1 MLNIEKRQI
10 LTNLLEGLTKEQII
24 WLNGFI
30 AAKSDGEI
38 SAQILAKKEA
48 NIKEITIIYAT
59 ETGNAKKIAS
69 NFSNKLKKLQIKV
82 KLKAVQQY
90 DPINLTQEKYFIF
103 ITSTHGDGEFPENA
117 KEFISF
123 LDLNKPDLSN
133 INYAIIGLGD
143 SNYPLFC
150 KAAIDLE
157 DKLVSLGAKNWQ
169 KIANFD
175 LDFENYIENY
185 YQNLEKSLFEEKK
198 NLIGRITENIILND
212 IGSNKEI
219 HHIEIKSDAKYQAGD
234 AVAIKIADNAPRLY
248 SIASSPNQN
257 GGEIHLTV
265 KNVEGG
271 LCSPFLSQL
280 KSDDNLEFYIAPNN
294 NFRLPDDQKDIIM
307 VCGGTGIAPFRAFL
321 QERDFSAADGKN
333 WLFFG
338 EQYAKSDFLYQVE
351 LQDYLESGL
360 LDNLDLAFSRDQEE
374 KIYVQDRI
382 KEKSDELKEWLE
394 KGAYFYICGDKNKM
408 AKDVEQVLI
417 EILGEEFLEK
427 LEEDGRYLKDI
438 Y

>member
-1 MLNIEKRQI
+1 MLNIEKRRI
-10 LTNLLEGLTKEQII
+10 LTNLLEDLTKEQII

-38 SAQILAKKEA
+38 SAPILAKKES
-48 NIKEITIIYAT
+48 NIREITIIYAT

-69 NFSNKLKKLQIKV
+69 NFSNKLKKLKIKV

-90 DPINLTQEKYFIF
+90 DPINLTREKYLIF

-123 LDLNKPDLSN
+123 LDRNKPDLSN

-150 KAAIDLE
+150 KAANDLE
-157 DKLVSLGAKNWQ
+157 KRFLSLKAKNWQ

-175 LDFENYIENY
+175 LDFDNHIENY
-185 YQNLEKSLFEEKK
+185 YQNIEKSFFEEKK
-198 NLIGRITENIILND
+198 SLIGQITKNTILND
-212 IGSNKEI
+212 VGSNKEI
-219 HHIEIKSDAKYQAGD
+219 HHIEIKSDAKYQVGD
-234 AVAIKIADNAPRLY
+234 SVGIKIANNAPRLY
-248 SIASSPNQN
+248 SIASSPNQSD
-257 GGEIHLTV
+257 GEIHLTV
-265 KNVEGG
+265 KNVAGG
-271 LCSPFLSQL
+271 LCSPFLSEL

-294 NFRLPDDQKDIIM
+294 NFRLPDDKKDIIM

-321 QERDFSAADGKN
+321 QERDFSDADGKN
-333 WLFFG
+333 WMFFG
-338 EQYAKSDFLYQVE
+338 EQYAKSDFLYQSE

-382 KEKSDELKEWLE
+382 KEKADELKEWLE
-394 KGAYFYICGDKNKM
+394 KGAYFYICGDKHKM
-408 AKDVEQVLI
+408 AKDVDWALKEVL
-417 EILGEEFLEK
+417 GNEFLQE
-427 LEEDGRYLKDI
+427 LDEEGRYLKDV